1 VTDPAE
7 LTGLAGLAALA
18 EHVRVRYPD
27 VLEARGE
34 VSVIVA
40 REDLLAAMEWLR
52 TDPEL
57 WFDALSDVAG
67 TDWPGRD
74 PRLWVA
80 YHLYSTRHRWRVR
93 VKVGLPED
101 DPHVPSVAAAYPTAD
116 WHEREVYD
124 FFGVIFDGHP
134 DLRRIQLPDEW
145 TTFPL
150 RKDHPLAGV
159 ATRYHDGRFI
169 PPPDERGT

>member
-1 VTDPAE
+1 VIAE
-7 LTGLAGLAALA
+7 GRADGSVLA
-18 EHVRVRYPD
+18 ERIRARHPE

-34 VSVIVA
+34 VSIIVA
-40 REDLLAAMEWLR
+40 REELLSVLEWLR
-52 TDPEL
+52 GDPDL
-57 WFDALSDVAG
+57 AFDSLVDVAG
-67 TDWPGRD
+67 TDWPGRE
-74 PRLWVA
+74 PRFWVA
-80 YHLYSTRHRWRVR
+80 YHLYSMRHRWRVR
-93 VKVGLPED
+93 VKVGLPEA
-101 DPHVPSVAAAYPTAD
+101 DPNVPSVTALYPTAD

-124 FFGVIFDGHP
+124 FFGVIFQGHP
-134 DLRRIQLPDEW
+134 DLRRIELPDEW